1 MTHLSPVKAVDGAEH
16 VGATR
21 SQVNITQVEH
31 ETLLLSVATMHERRG
46 VVLPA
51 EALLEQAERL
61 EDWIRRKRADAQLA
75 ELVLS
80 GELVTCVPE
89 GLTEPTE
96 FVRSVPLT
104 SVASR

>member
-1 MTHLSPVKAVDGAEH
+1 MPHPSPAKAVTSTASCTRGAQLSLTE
-16 VGATR
+16 
-21 SQVNITQVEH
+21 VEH

-51 EALLEQAERL
+51 EALLEQTERL

-96 FVRSVPLT
+96 FVRSAPL
-104 SVASR
+104 

>member
-1 MTHLSPVKAVDGAEH
+1 LGHDSPEPSQGRHVDGAVHEGAH
-16 VGATR
+16 VSLTE
-21 SQVNITQVEH
+21 VEH

-51 EALLEQAERL
+51 EALLEQTERL

-96 FVRSVPLT
+96 FVRSAPL
-104 SVASR
+104 